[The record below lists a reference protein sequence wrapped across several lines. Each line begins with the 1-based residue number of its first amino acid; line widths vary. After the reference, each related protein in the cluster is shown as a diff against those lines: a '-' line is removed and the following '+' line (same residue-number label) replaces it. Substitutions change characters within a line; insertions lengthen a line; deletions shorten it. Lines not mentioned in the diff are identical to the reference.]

1 MSVTWNVTGDGNIM
15 SSRDVDLSI
24 PVLPEMELTAMKTAE
39 AVGEFMNL
47 DHTKIEEVKVALIEA
62 CINAFEHSQSQAGR
76 VDISFAI
83 GDTALTVTIS
93 DDGQG
98 FDPADAQTRVEK
110 RRSDGE
116 RKRGWGLM
124 IMKELMDEVTIKSGE
139 SGTTLTMV
147 KHR

>member
-39 AVGEFMNL
+39 SVGEFMNL
-47 DHTKIEEVKVALIEA
+47 DRTKIEEVKVALIEA

-83 GDTALTVTIS
+83 GDAALTVTIS

-98 FDPADAQTRVEK
+98 FDPTDAQARVEK

-124 IMKELMDEVTIKSGE
+124 IMKELMDEVTIKSGD